1 MSMPRFDSKN
11 GSEEVSSESSRGSCA
26 MSKND
31 EVPPEHLEPSLG
43 TQTGNGMSF
52 DPNAPAISAGT
63 TIAPSE
69 TTNVDGMNNTNYDAD
84 QSDNNSDSS
93 DEDDDTSE
101 SDDDSSDS
109 SVHTPTSVISY
120 SLISSYRTI
129 DGVSSDSDAITNH
142 NVAHVFVTVECRI
155 CRRHYVVPRGTI
167 VCTRCGYAGLVHFGG
182 N

>member
-1 MSMPRFDSKN
+1 MDSPCRDGCSRVIASPNGPPELSSGALPASGEQERRGRSLARICCGPAQIQFDSKN

-109 SVHTPTSVISY
+109 SVHTPTS
-120 SLISSYRTI
+120 
-129 DGVSSDSDAITNH
+129 DAWTAEYCKNYE
-142 NVAHVFVTVECRI
+142 AERE
-155 CRRHYVVPRGTI
+155 
-167 VCTRCGYAGLVHFGG
+167 A
-182 N
+182 